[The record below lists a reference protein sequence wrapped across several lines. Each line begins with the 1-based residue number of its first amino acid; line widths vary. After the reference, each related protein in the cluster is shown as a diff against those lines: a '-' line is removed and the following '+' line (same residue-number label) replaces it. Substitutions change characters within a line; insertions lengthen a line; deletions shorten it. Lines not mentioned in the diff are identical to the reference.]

1 MKSFARLYTT
11 LDATTSTRD
20 KLDALTAYFRTTP
33 AADAAWAAYFLS
45 GGKPRQSVP
54 TRALRAIAQ
63 ARAGLPEWLFDE
75 SYQAVGDLAETIAHV
90 LPPPSSSTDLGLAV
104 WIETRL
110 LPLRGAAP
118 EVLEDRLNSHWDEL
132 DWSGRF
138 LLTKLIGGGFR
149 VGVSRQLVV
158 RALAEVAGI
167 DHKRIAHRMVGW
179 TDARRTPSADRFAK
193 LIAADGAG
201 AEIASVDTGGADI
214 AEGELAAAE
223 QDDIGL
229 PYPFFLAHP
238 LQQSPE
244 VLGDPHAWQAE
255 WKWDGIRAQ
264 MIKRGGE
271 IFIWSRGEDLATEKF
286 PELHPFLNGL
296 PDGTVIDG
304 EILSFQDGLPMP
316 FNVLQTRIG
325 RKNLSKKILEES
337 PVAVIA
343 YDCLEYKGEDIRTKT
358 QSERRAILEGLQAD
372 TPYPETFR
380 ISALINF
387 DSWEELA
394 EIRGQSRAMIAEG
407 IMLKRKSATYQVG
420 RRRGDWW
427 KWKIDPLSVDAVMIY
442 AQKGHGR
449 RADLYTDYTFAV
461 WDGDKLVPF
470 AKAYSGLTDV
480 EINKVD
486 YFIKR
491 NTLEKFGPVRT
502 VKPELVFEIGFEGI
516 NKSTRHKSG
525 IALRFPRILRWR
537 HDKPKEEADTLDS
550 LRALLGE

>member
-1 MKSFARLYTT
+1 MKAFAQL
-11 LDATTSTRD
+11 
-20 KLDALTAYFRTTP
+20 
-33 AADAAWAAYFLS
+33 FLS
-45 GGKPRQSVP
+45 LDETNKTNEKVKVLKDYFNAVPDTDKMHMLALFTGRKPKRIINS
-54 TRALRAIAQ
+54 TFIRTWAIEASNI
-63 ARAGLPEWLFDE
+63 PPWLFEE
-75 SYQAVGDLAETIAHV
+75 SYHVVGDLAETMA
-90 LPPPSSSTDLGLAV
+90 LLMPQSDSSSNKTLTE
-104 WIETRL
+104 WIAE
-110 LPLRGAAP
+110 
-118 EVLEDRLNSHWDEL
+118 LNNLSDKTEEERKAWLMASWAML
-132 DWSGRF
+132 DSQERF
-138 LLTKLIGGGFR
+138 VFNKLLTGSFR
-149 VGVSRQLVV
+149 VGVSQNLVIK
-158 RALAEVAGI
+158 ALADISHHDAATLT
-167 DHKRIAHRMVGW
+167 HRIMGNWEPETYRYEQLMQDQ
-179 TDARRTPSADRFAK
+179 DAS
-193 LIAADGAG
+193 
-201 AEIASVDTGGADI
+201 
-214 AEGELAAAE
+214 
-223 QDDIGL
+223 DDISR
-229 PYPFFLAHP
+229 PYPFFLAYP
-238 LQQSPE
+238 IQETSEKQKSADE
-244 VLGDPHAWQAE
+244 IQGALGDADQWQAE

-264 MIKRGGE
+264 MIKRGGK

-286 PELHPFLNGL
+286 PELHPFLNAL

-304 EILSFQDGLPMP
+304 EILSFQSGLPMP

-337 PVAVIA
+337 PVVVIA
-343 YDCLEYKGEDIRTKT
+343 YDCLEFKGEDIRSKT
-358 QSERRAILEGLQAD
+358 QSERRVILEGLQAE
-372 TPYPETFR
+372 TPHPETFR
-380 ISALINF
+380 ISALIGFN
-387 DSWEELA
+387 SWDELA
-394 EIRGQSRAMIAEG
+394 KIRGHSREMIAEG

-470 AKAYSGLTDV
+470 AKAYSGLTDA

-550 LRALLGE
+550 LKALLGE

>member
-1 MKSFARLYTT
+1 MKAFAQL
-11 LDATTSTRD
+11 
-20 KLDALTAYFRTTP
+20 
-33 AADAAWAAYFLS
+33 FLS
-45 GGKPRQSVP
+45 LDETNKTNEKVKVLKDYFTSVP
-54 TRALRAIAQ
+54 DTDKMHMLALFTGRKPKRYINSTQIRTWAIEASNI
-63 ARAGLPEWLFDE
+63 PPWLFGE
-75 SYQAVGDLAETIAHV
+75 SYQVVGDLAETMA
-90 LPPPSSSTDLGLAV
+90 LLMPQTESTNEKNLTQWVAELNGLGNKTEEERKLWLMDSWA
-104 WIETRL
+104 T
-110 LPLRGAAP
+110 
-118 EVLEDRLNSHWDEL
+118 L
-132 DWSGRF
+132 DSQERF
-138 LLTKLIGGGFR
+138 VFNKLLTGSFR
-149 VGVSRQLVV
+149 VGVSQNLVIKALADITKLDAATLTHRIMGNWMPETYTYDQLVQ
-158 RALAEVAGI
+158 E
-167 DHKRIAHRMVGW
+167 
-179 TDARRTPSADRFAK
+179 S
-193 LIAADGAG
+193 GA
-201 AEIASVDTGGADI
+201 S
-214 AEGELAAAE
+214 
-223 QDDIGL
+223 DDISR
-229 PYPFFLAHP
+229 PYPFFLAYP
-238 LQQSPE
+238 VQETSDKNKSADEMQGL
-244 VLGDPHAWQAE
+244 LGDADQWQAE

-264 MIKRGGE
+264 MIKRDGK

-286 PELHPFLNGL
+286 PELHPFLNAL

-304 EILSFQDGLPMP
+304 EILSFQNGLPMP

-343 YDCLEYKGEDIRTKT
+343 YDCLEFKGGDIRSKT
-358 QSERRAILEGLQAD
+358 QTERREILEGLQAATD
-372 TPYPETFR
+372 YPEIFR
-380 ISALINF
+380 LSALINF
-387 DSWEELA
+387 SSWDELA
-394 EIRGQSRAMIAEG
+394 RIREQSRAMVAEG
-407 IMLKRKSATYQVG
+407 VMLKRKSAAYQVG
-420 RRRGDWW
+420 RKRGDWW

-470 AKAYSGLTDV
+470 AKAYSGLTDA